1 MNKIVIVAGCLL
13 GLALAWIPAY
23 ASPTSKKI
31 TVTCNSS
38 DGGEVVLGDATVTL
52 CVSLATCTDPTK
64 SVVCPE
70 VLCDSSGV
78 SQPISIT
85 VSCDA
90 PFKAG
95 AAMGQV
101 DFSDSEGSTG
111 GSSPSIEPLNGK
123 GFSVSAFPDTNP
135 NDTGADLDGDTE
147 NVTLTVK

>member
-52 CVSLATCTDPTK
+52 CVSLATCIDPTK

-70 VLCDSSGV
+70 VFCDSSGV
-78 SQPISIT
+78 NQPISIT

-95 AAMGQV
+95 AATGQV

-135 NDTGADLDGDTE
+135 NDNGADLDGDTE

>member
-1 MNKIVIVAGCLL
+1 MNKIVIVAGCAL

-38 DGGEVVLGDATVTL
+38 DSGEVVTGDATVIL
-52 CVSLATCTDPTK
+52 CVSLATCTDPNQ
-64 SVVCPE
+64 SVICPE
-70 VLCDSSGV
+70 VFCDSSGLT
-78 SQPISIT
+78 QPISIT

-95 AAMGQV
+95 AATGQI

-111 GSSPSIEPLNGK
+111 GSSPSIEPLKGK
-123 GFSVSAFPDTNP
+123 GFSVSAFPDTDP
-135 NDTGADLDGDTE
+135 NDTGADLDSDTE